1 MGIIDNAVTRAL
13 EIAADDS
20 HGYDQANRWG
30 PDYDCSSLVISVF
43 RKAGV
48 PLSCTYTGN
57 MRSDMMRCGFE
68 DVTGSVDLSA
78 GAGLERGDVLLNHVH
93 HTALYIGGGQ
103 LVQASINE
111 YGTTTGGQTG
121 DQTGREIYTR
131 GYYNY
136 PWDCVLRYTGAENA
150 DDPESTPAAAY
161 WPPRLLQYTPGLR
174 LMVGPD
180 VRAMQALLLCR
191 GYNLDVDGEY
201 GPATAAAVGRF
212 QTASGLDTDSE
223 CGPRTWAALLALPGG
238 DAA

>member
-30 PDYDCSSLVISVF
+30 PDYDCSSLVISAF
-43 RKAGV
+43 KKAGV

-57 MRSDMMRCGFE
+57 MRGDMLRCGFE
-68 DVTGSVDLSA
+68 DVTGSVDLGT

-93 HTALYIGGGQ
+93 HTAMYIGGGQ
-103 LVQASINE
+103 IVQASINE

-136 PWDCVLRYTGAENA
+136 PWNTVLRYKGSSGTVPDISPVISQLDRNITVSL
-150 DDPESTPAAAY
+150 PELKSGDIDVSVAMLQAALKY
-161 WPPRLLQYTPGLR
+161 K
-174 LMVGPD
+174 
-180 VRAMQALLLCR
+180 
-191 GYNLDVDGEY
+191 GYNPRWVDGEF
-201 GPATAAAVGRF
+201 GAQTGAALKAF
-212 QTASGLDTDSE
+212 QADHGLDADTI
-223 CGPRTWAALLALPGG
+223 CGKATWNEITKA
-238 DAA
+238 

>member
-1 MGIIDNAVTRAL
+1 M
-13 EIAADDS
+13 
-20 HGYDQANRWG
+20 
-30 PDYDCSSLVISVF
+30 
-43 RKAGV
+43 
-48 PLSCTYTGN
+48 
-57 MRSDMMRCGFE
+57 
-68 DVTGSVDLSA
+68 
-78 GAGLERGDVLLNHVH
+78 
-93 HTALYIGGGQ
+93 
-103 LVQASINE
+103 QASINE

-180 VRAMQALLLCR
+180 VRAVQALLLCR

-212 QTASGLDTDSE
+212 QTVSGLDTDSE
-223 CGPRTWAALLALPGG
+223 CGPRTWAALLTLPGG

>member
-30 PDYDCSSLVISVF
+30 PDYDCSSLVISAF
-43 RKAGV
+43 KKAGV

-57 MRSDMMRCGFE
+57 MRGDMLRCGFE
-68 DVTGSVDLSA
+68 DVTGSVDLA
-78 GAGLERGDVLLNHVH
+78 TGAGLERGDVLLNHVH

-136 PWDCVLRYTGAENA
+136 PWNTVLRYKGSSGTVPDISPVISQLDRNITVSL
-150 DDPESTPAAAY
+150 PELKSGDIDVSVAMLQAALKY
-161 WPPRLLQYTPGLR
+161 K
-174 LMVGPD
+174 
-180 VRAMQALLLCR
+180 
-191 GYNLDVDGEY
+191 GYNPRWVDGEF
-201 GPATAAAVGRF
+201 GAQTGAALKAF
-212 QTASGLDTDSE
+212 QADHGLDADTI
-223 CGPRTWAALLALPGG
+223 CGKATWNEITKA
-238 DAA
+238 

>member
-1 MGIIDNAVTRAL
+1 MGVIDNAVTRAL

-30 PDYDCSSLVISVF
+30 PDYDCSSLVIDCF
-43 RKAGV
+43 KRAGL

-57 MRSDMMRCGFE
+57 MRGDMLRCGFE
-68 DVTGSVDLSA
+68 DVTGSVDLTT

-111 YGTTTGGQTG
+111 YGGTTGGRTG

-161 WPPRLLQYTPGLR
+161 WPPRLLQYRPGLR

-180 VRAMQALLLCR
+180 VRAVQALLLFR
-191 GYNLDVDGEY
+191 GYNLEVDGEY

-212 QTASGLDTDSE
+212 QTVSGLDTDSE